1 MRLNQLAK
9 KVGKPYTRVEKYIR
23 KELNVEGI
31 EGPNARVEDDIV
43 EKVIHK
49 FGIAK
54 EGAVAD
60 VKPKLTTVE
69 AKPADIN
76 PEETGLEEVNLKK
89 IESTPAEILKPNL
102 EGLETAK
109 KEVSNNADQEKGA
122 QGNTIE
128 SDASVGEGENK
139 EVAEATESDIETT
152 KKEEVVNTI
161 ETEDTV
167 LHLDEEGTIVAPKVK
182 LEGFKV
188 KGKIDLPFNSK
199 SDKESSA
206 DAVVDSDQE
215 EVEAK
220 EEVVLTEEE
229 IQNKEAEAKKALEE
243 EQKKIKARQKNIDTE
258 AAKAAAYKAE
268 KEKREEEKL
277 RRQIEEE
284 KRKKREEGRQH
295 YINQVQP
302 KQSKPKKKKVKAKAE
317 KESDD
322 SFEIKEK
329 YQNTENLTTW
339 QKIVRWFNT

>member
-31 EGPNARVEDDIV
+31 EGPNARVEDDII
-43 EKVIHK
+43 EKVIYK

-54 EGAVAD
+54 EEAVAEA
-60 VKPKLTTVE
+60 KPKLTSVE
-69 AKPADIN
+69 AKPAEIN
-76 PEETGLEEVNLKK
+76 PEETGLEDVNLKK

-109 KEVSNNADQEKGA
+109 EEIPNDAEQEESA
-122 QGNTIE
+122 QETTIK
-128 SDASVGEGENK
+128 SDALVDESENEEVTEAAESSV
-139 EVAEATESDIETT
+139 ETT
-152 KKEEVVNTI
+152 KKEVINTI
-161 ETEDTV
+161 ETEETV

-188 KGKIDLPFNSK
+188 KGKIDLQSNSK
-199 SDKESSA
+199 SDKKTT
-206 DAVVDSDQE
+206 DNQLDDSGQE
-215 EVEAK
+215 DVQLED
-220 EEVVLTEEE
+220 VVLTEED

-243 EQKKIKARQKNIDTE
+243 EQKAVKARQKKIDAE

-268 KEKREEEKL
+268 KEKRKEEKL
-277 RRQIEEE
+277 RKQIEEE
-284 KRKKREEGRQH
+284 KRKKREEGRKH

-302 KQSKPKKKKVKAKAE
+302 KQSKPKKKKVKTKVE
-317 KESDD
+317 KEADN